1 MMTRIFSMALV
12 AVVTLLTISSP
23 TLAMN
28 HSQGKNMKGGADAA
42 ARPGENILNATVD
55 GHQFAYYLIDMQKQ
69 MAKMKNQSQ
78 TTGMKASHHLMVYVT
93 KPDGQALDQAKVGYL
108 VVGPDGAKQKQMGM
122 KMRDGFGADLH
133 MGEKGAYSVKTKAL
147 AGGKAIMHQFTYE
160 MK

>member
-1 MMTRIFSMALV
+1 
-12 AVVTLLTISSP
+12 
-23 TLAMN
+23 MN
-28 HSQGKNMKGGADAA
+28 HSQVGKTTSSAETS
-42 ARPGENILNATVD
+42 ARPGENILNATVE

-78 TTGMKASHHLMVYVT
+78 MTGMQASHHLMVYVT
-93 KPDGQALDQAKVGYL
+93 QPDGQVLDKAKVGYL

-133 MGEKGAYSVKTKAL
+133 MGEKGAYSVTTKAL
-147 AGGKAIMHQFTYE
+147 AGGKALMHQFTYE

>member
-1 MMTRIFSMALV
+1 MMTRVFSRILV
-12 AVVTLLTISSP
+12 AVVTLLTVYSS

-28 HSQGKNMKGGADAA
+28 HSQGKDVKGGADPA

-69 MAKMKNQSQ
+69 MAKMQNQSQ
-78 TTGMKASHHLMVYVT
+78 MTDMKASHHLMVYVT
-93 KPDGQALDQAKVGYL
+93 QPDGQVLDQAKVGYL

-122 KMRDGFGADLH
+122 KMRDGFGADLQ
-133 MGEKGAYSVKTKAL
+133 MGEKGPYSVTTKAV
-147 AGGKAIMHQFTYE
+147 ADGKTLMHRFTYE

>member
-1 MMTRIFSMALV
+1 MVVV
-12 AVVTLLTISSP
+12 AVVTLLTVYSL
-23 TLAMN
+23 TFAMN
-28 HSQGKNMKGGADAA
+28 HSQGKDMQGGANPAV
-42 ARPGENILNATVD
+42 RPGENILTATVD

-78 TTGMKASHHLMVYVT
+78 MTGMQASHHLMVYVT
-93 KPDGQALDQAKVGYL
+93 KPDGEVLDQAKVGYL

-133 MGEKGAYSVKTKAL
+133 MGEKGAYSVATKAV
-147 AGGKAIMHQFTYE
+147 ADGKTLIHQFTYE